1 MDKFCPKCKTLSV
14 QAEIWY
20 QDSFSYAEFN
30 GGVYFFDFKL
40 ETSFVEKSGRK
51 NKKMISLS

>member
-1 MDKFCPKCKTLSV
+1 MDKFCPKSKTLSV

-51 NKKMISLS
+51 NKK